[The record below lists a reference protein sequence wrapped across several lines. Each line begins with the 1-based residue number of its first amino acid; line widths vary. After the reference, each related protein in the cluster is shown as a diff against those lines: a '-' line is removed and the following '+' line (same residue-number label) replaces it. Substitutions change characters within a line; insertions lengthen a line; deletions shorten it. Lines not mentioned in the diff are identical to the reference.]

1 MTRKWLPLEQVE
13 EYKTTIANKLKLE
26 QLENMTIE
34 INNCIANTL
43 TETMEL
49 YIPAQYV
56 RDKKLNRC
64 TQNLIKQRK
73 VMPNKR
79 SEEYRKFNKRISTE
93 IRKDIRTYD
102 TNKTIQMPQ
111 NKTKVLKYLERRL
124 I

>member
-13 EYKTTIANKLKLE
+13 EYKTMIANKLKLE

-56 RDKKLNRC
+56 RQEAQQIYPK
-64 TQNLIKQRK
+64 
-73 VMPNKR
+73 PNK
-79 SEEYRKFNKRISTE
+79 T
-93 IRKDIRTYD
+93 T
-102 TNKTIQMPQ
+102 
-111 NKTKVLKYLERRL
+111 
-124 I
+124 

>member
-56 RDKKLNRC
+56 RDKKLNRY

-73 VMPNKR
+73 VMPNKH
-79 SEEYRKFNKRISTE
+79 SEKYRKFNKRISTE

-102 TNKTIQMPQ
+102 TNKTIQKSQ
-111 NKTKVLKYLERRL
+111 NKTKV
-124 I
+124 